1 MEMEETAAA
10 LPNDLLAN
18 AFSGASRH
26 VTSRRRSA

>member
-18 AFSGASRH
+18 FLWRT